1 MKRVVVT
8 GMSAITALGQEWETV
23 QAQLGKGVSAIER
36 YSQWDQY
43 QDLRS
48 HLAAP
53 IKIFDKPEWY
63 TRKLTRSMGRVS
75 LLAVR
80 ATEQA
85 LQDAGLLDDPSI
97 KDGRMGVSYGSSSG
111 SPAALEDFSRM
122 VMNQTMKGIS
132 ANTYIRMMPHTAP
145 VNIGVFFGL
154 TGRVTTTCSA
164 CTSGSQGIGFAYE
177 SIRYGKQKLMVAGGA
192 EELHVSQV
200 GVFDTLFATST
211 RNDTPEATPRPFD
224 QDRDG
229 LVIGEGASTLI
240 LEELEHAL
248 SRGAR
253 VHAEVVGFHCNADG
267 VHVTQPNTT
276 TMQACLKG
284 ALEDAEL
291 CPEQIGYIS
300 AHGTATE
307 RGDIAESLATH
318 AVFGNRVPI
327 SALKSYLG
335 HTLGAC
341 GAVEAWAAIHMMNTD
356 WYHPTLNLDRVDP
369 RCAELDY
376 IVDAGRVFSS
386 QYVMNNNFAF
396 GGINTSLIFKRW
408 SNRRP

>member
-8 GMSAITALGQEWETV
+8 GMSAITALGEDWEMV
-23 QAQLGKGVSAIER
+23 SSRLRAGKSAVER
-36 YSQWDQY
+36 YADWDQY
-43 QDLRS
+43 TDLRS
-48 HLAAP
+48 RLAAP
-53 IKIFDKPEWY
+53 VKNFETPDWY

-80 ATEQA
+80 ATERA
-85 LQDAGLLDDPSI
+85 LRDAGLLGDPSI

-122 VMNQTMKGIS
+122 VMNQSLRGIS

-154 TGRVTTTCSA
+154 TGRMITTCSA

-177 SIRYGKQKLMVAGGA
+177 AIRYGKQKLMISGGA

-200 GVFDTLFATST
+200 GVFDTLFATSVQ
-211 RNDTPEATPRPFD
+211 NESPESTPRPFD
-224 QDRDG
+224 RKRDG
-229 LVIGEGASTLI
+229 LVIGEGAGTLI

-248 SRGAR
+248 ARGAKI
-253 VHAEVVGFHCNADG
+253 HAEVVGFYSNADG
-267 VHVTQPNTT
+267 VHVTQPNTS
-276 TMQACLKG
+276 TMQACLEG
-284 ALEDAEL
+284 ALKDAGL
-291 CPEQIGYIS
+291 RPEQIGYVN

-307 RGDIAESLATH
+307 RGDIAESVTTN
-318 AVFGNRVPI
+318 AVFGSRVPI
-327 SALKSYLG
+327 SSLKSYLG

-341 GAVEAWAAIHMMNTD
+341 GAVEAWASIHMMNTD
-356 WYHPTLNLDRVDP
+356 WYHPTLNLENIDEH
-369 RCAELDY
+369 CADLEY
-376 IVDAGRVFSS
+376 ITGPGRTLVNE
-386 QYVMNNNFAF
+386 YVMSNNFAF

-408 SNRRP
+408 I